1 MGDWTDVLGVWIILV
16 FVCVFVC
23 PVIDMNSPLEA
34 VMWYHYYYFYYF
46 YYNYITR
53 RKEVMKDADKQSE

>member
-1 MGDWTDVLGVWIILV
+1 M
-16 FVCVFVC
+16 FVC
-23 PVIDMNSPLEA
+23 PIIDMNSPYEA